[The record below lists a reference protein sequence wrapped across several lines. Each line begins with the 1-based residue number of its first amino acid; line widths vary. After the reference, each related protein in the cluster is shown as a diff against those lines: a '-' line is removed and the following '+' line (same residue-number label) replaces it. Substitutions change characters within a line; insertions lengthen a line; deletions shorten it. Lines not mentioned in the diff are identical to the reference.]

1 MKKGEKSMTGAT
13 ASHVKRRRVGSYALR
28 GMNNLSIIHDET
40 NDLLLFQVKHAFET
54 AALDDAL
61 VETMVTDLTR
71 WVKEK
76 KETVGHRTDDRLM
89 RQYQLAGERPLSV
102 WINDKK
108 KHVRFQV
115 DNEFCMAP
123 MNVRWAKTLVADLE
137 AWLQRH
143 KRAVVDAARI

>member
-1 MKKGEKSMTGAT
+1 MTGAT
-13 ASHVKRRRVGSYALR
+13 ASHVQRRRVGSYALR

-40 NDLLLFQVKHAFET
+40 NGHLLFQVKHAFEL
-54 AALDDAL
+54 AVLDDAL
-61 VETMVTDLTR
+61 VKNLAADLNG

-76 KETVGHRTDDRLM
+76 KETVAHRTDDRLM
-89 RQYQLAGERPLSV
+89 RQYRLAGERTLSV

-115 DNEFCMAP
+115 DNDFCLAP
-123 MNVRWAKTLVADLE
+123 MNVRLTKTLVADLE
-137 AWLQRH
+137 TWLQRH